1 MQAQHRYIR
10 CWSDEVLQNSIHT
23 VCTKFRSSFGI
34 VIVDEEEACYDG
46 AQLSIEVA
54 MRAGIPSPWQA
65 DNDFL
70 AGPFCIVLIGI
81 PADTVSSLSVTEAQQ
96 RHDSQQ
102 ICVSTVIYPHEEC
115 WGASII
121 LSAVRTRGEKG

>member
-10 CWSDEVLQNSIHT
+10 CWSDEVLQNSIHA

-34 VIVDEEEACYDG
+34 VIVDEQEACYDG

-81 PADTVSSLSVTEAQQ
+81 PADAVSSLSVTEAQQ
-96 RHDSQQ
+96 RHESQQ
-102 ICVSTVIYPHEEC
+102 ICVQQSF
-115 WGASII
+115 I
-121 LSAVRTRGEKG
+121 LTKNAVEHQ